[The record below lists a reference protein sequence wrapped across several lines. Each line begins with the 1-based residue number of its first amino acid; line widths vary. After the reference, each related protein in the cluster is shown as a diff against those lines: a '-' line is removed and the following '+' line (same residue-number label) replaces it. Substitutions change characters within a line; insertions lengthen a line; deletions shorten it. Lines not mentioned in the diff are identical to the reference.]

1 MILINYL
8 IITPIIF
15 IISLAVT
22 SLINPLQKLKEK
34 YELDYHRNDKGLL
47 VYFISKVLNCVKCLT
62 GHLTYTILFIIC
74 PINITNIIIISILT
88 YFNMK
93 LVVWIEKKIYLHLIN

>member
-1 MILINYL
+1 MIITYL
-8 IITPIIF
+8 ILTPFII

-22 SLINPLQKLKEK
+22 SMMYPIQVLKEK
-34 YELDYHRNDKGLL
+34 YELDYHRNDKGIF
-47 VYFISKVLNCVKCLT
+47 VFFISKVLNCVKCLT

>member
-1 MILINYL
+1 MIITYL
-8 IITPIIF
+8 ILTPFII

-22 SLINPLQKLKEK
+22 SMMYPIQVLKEK